1 MARLRLVPIT
11 WAEAVEFITR
21 HHRHHR
27 PPRGWKFGVA
37 VADDDAIRGVI
48 TVGRPVARHLDDG
61 VTLEVNRCCT
71 DGAKNAASMLYGA
84 AWRAA
89 KALGYQRLVT
99 YTLDT
104 EPGTSLRAAGWR
116 LVGRTSGGSWD
127 TPSRPRVQV
136 APTQPKLFW
145 EAPE

>member
-1 MARLRLVPIT
+1 MALRLTPVT
-11 WAEAVEFITR
+11 WPEATAFITE
-21 HHRHHR
+21 HHRHHT

-37 VADDDAIRGVI
+37 VTDGTDVRGVI

-61 VTLEVNRCCT
+61 VTLEVTRCCT
-71 DGAKNAASMLYGA
+71 DGARNAASMLYGA

-104 EPGTSLRAAGWR
+104 EPGTTLRAAGWR

-127 TPSRPRVQV
+127 CPSRPRVDV
-136 APTQPKLFW
+136 NPTQPKLRW
-145 EAPE
+145 EAT